1 MIQEVLPTF
10 HHPAALEQVRKRD
23 GRTVP
28 FDDRKIH
35 DAIAKAVEAVQ
46 AADDALIR
54 DLCGEVIAR
63 VEHEAPV
70 EPALPTV
77 ELVQDVIEKVL
88 LEGGHTRIAKAFILY
103 RARRNRI
110 REAKTELLDAVAEIL
125 ANTGVERHQGQCT
138 PSAKMLQI
146 GVTASREYY
155 LKRLIPESAADAHIR
170 GDIHIHDLEHYA
182 KTVGSYQIPLARLL
196 ESGFST
202 ELGTVRPARRPASAA
217 GLAALALQQAQNDC
231 FGGQSFSRFD
241 ADMARVLGPD
251 TDDQELFQ
259 AMEGFIYD
267 LNTLHSRAGGQVP
280 YSSVSIGL
288 DTSPTGRKVAR
299 AVLDAFARGLGRGE
313 PAIYPNLTFKVKRG
327 VNLDVGDP
335 NRDLLDL
342 ALEVAANRMLPN
354 FALLDAPAN
363 RESGADTTY
372 LSCCAR
378 ILPDRFGA
386 DLAVGRGN
394 VATVSINLPR
404 IVLKARR
411 GRLDFDRLLD
421 HTLDIAKRNLLHR
434 FRTLCGLRAT
444 ELPFLMGQG
453 FHAGAQ
459 GLRPEDTIDAA
470 LKHGTLSL
478 GFVGLAEALVL
489 LAGQHHGASAE
500 AQERGIALVQK
511 MRESVDR
518 FAQDHEVNAGLYG
531 NFADSMAARFA
542 TQDLRDYGTMPG
554 VTDKPYYT
562 SSFHVPGS
570 FELSSADLFR
580 IEAPYHALCN
590 AGHLT
595 IVELSGPPEPREL
608 ERLLRQMLSAGIAH
622 AGVSFPLDHC
632 ATCQVTG
639 TFPDGCPECGTPA
652 ASLVRVRRHSGFL
665 SPLGRFS
672 PEKAAELRDRALT
685 RL

>member
-10 HHPAALEQVRKRD
+10 KPAALEQVRKRD

-28 FDDRKIH
+28 FDERKIH
-35 DAIAKAVEAVQ
+35 GAIAKAVSAVQ
-46 AADDALIR
+46 AADEDLIR
-54 DLCGEVIAR
+54 ELCGEVIGR
-63 VEHEAPV
+63 VEQEAPV

-88 LEGGHTRIAKAFILY
+88 LEGGYTRIAKAFILY

-125 ANTGVERHQGQCT
+125 GDAGLERHQGQAT

-155 LKRLIPESAADAHIR
+155 LKRLIPEEAADAHIR

-182 KTVGSYQIPLARLL
+182 KTVGSYQIPLAHLL
-196 ESGFST
+196 ECGFST
-202 ELGTVRPARRPASAA
+202 EFGTVRPARRPASGA

-231 FGGQSFSRFD
+231 FGGQSFSQFD
-241 ADMARVLGPD
+241 ADLARVLGAEV
-251 TDDQELFQ
+251 DDAELFQ
-259 AMEGFIYD
+259 AMEGLVYD

-280 YSSVSIGL
+280 YSSLSLGL
-288 DTSPTGRKVAR
+288 DTSPTGRKVTR
-299 AVLDAFARGLGRGE
+299 AVLEAFMRGLGRGE

-327 VNLDVGDP
+327 VNLDAGDP
-335 NRDLLDL
+335 NRDLFEL

-363 RESGADTTY
+363 VEQGDDATY

-378 ILPDRFGA
+378 VLPDRFGA

-421 HTLDIAKRNLLHR
+421 NTLDLAKRNLLHR
-434 FRTLCGLRAT
+434 FRTLCALRPR

-453 FHAGAQ
+453 FYAGAAAL
-459 GLRPEDTIDAA
+459 GPEDAIADA

-478 GFVGLAEALVL
+478 GFVGLAEALIL
-489 LAGQHHGASAE
+489 LTGQHHGVSAE
-500 AQERGIALVQK
+500 AQERGVALVRK

-518 FAQDHEVNAGLYG
+518 FAEENEVNAGLYG
-531 NFADSMAARFA
+531 CFADSMASRFA
-542 TQDLRDYGTMPG
+542 AQDLRDFGLITG

-570 FELSSADLFR
+570 VELSAADLFR
-580 IEAPYHALCN
+580 LESPYHALCN

-595 IVELSGPPEPREL
+595 LVDLSGPPEPREL
-608 ERLLRQMLSAGIAH
+608 ERLLRQMLSAGVAH
-622 AGVSFPLDHC
+622 GGASFPLDHC
-632 ATCQVTG
+632 ATCQITG

-652 ASLVRVRRHSGFL
+652 AALVRVRRHSGYL

-672 PEKAAELRDRALT
+672 PAKQAELRDRALT